1 MMSHTSRRPA
11 VTLRRAL
18 GFGLMLSGL
27 FGAPRGYA
35 QQPVSPVPASEKP
48 GALTFSAELVA
59 ALIAEAKASGDPG
72 RGAEVFLDAKF
83 ACISC
88 HKVGRQG
95 GEVGPELTTAGLCI
109 KPEQLVESIL
119 WPKRQVKEG
128 FAAVVVARNDGKII
142 QGYRISETP
151 AELTLREAATSER
164 ITIAKDAIDEV
175 REAGTLMPEGLA
187 EAMTPAQRRD
197 LIRFVL
203 GLGRPQDPSAELLGR
218 HAHAPVSFPYDR
230 NPLRPEHSPLWQH
243 RVNRDRL
250 YDFYAKEAEYFVK
263 QPVLPSLLPGF
274 PGLDGGG
281 FGHWGNQD
289 ETTWADDRW
298 NQTDLGTL
306 LAGVFRGAGVTV
318 PKGVCV
324 RLGDRGEMAAC
335 FNPETLCYEAL
346 WQGGFVKFS
355 PVRHGFVD
363 GLKLDGTPL
372 PRPAGAKPKE
382 PFVYHG
388 FYRHGKRV
396 VFSYRIGD
404 VELLDAPWVEDG
416 KFTRTVAPAK
426 EHPFASLTRGGPAQW
441 PQILTTVGT
450 LGKGRPYAVD
460 TIEPPFEN
468 PWKVLLFFGDHDF
481 LPDGTAFLATM
492 EGDVWCVE
500 GLDESLKAVRWRRFA
515 AGLHHALGLV
525 VHEGHIYVIGRD
537 QITELRDLNGDG
549 EADFYECTSN
559 AYITSPAGHDFICGL
574 QRDAQGRFYTVS
586 GNQGLLRIAA
596 DGKSAEVLATGFR
609 NSDGVALTPEG
620 AQTVPCSEG
629 EWTPASMIC
638 EVRPGGHYGYGGPK
652 NGQPPDLPLVYLPR
666 GLDNSS
672 GSQAVVTSD
681 RWGPLKD
688 RMVHLSFGTGTAFL
702 LLREQVDGQPQGAV
716 VPLPGEFLS
725 GVHRGRFNPK
735 DGQLYVSGMAGWGTY
750 TVADGCFQRL
760 RYTGDPVQL
769 PAEFHARQNGV
780 LVTFTSPIDRSIAE
794 RVRNQFAQVWNYRYG
809 AAYGSLEFSTR
820 HPGVAGHDALTIASA
835 HVLDDGRTLFLELPD
850 LQPVNQLHLHLRV
863 DSGPP
868 HDLFATVH
876 KLGAPFTGFTGYR
889 PVAKTIATHPML
901 ADLALASS
909 TIPNPSRR
917 RIGNARPV
925 TIEAGTNLTF
935 KTTSF
940 QVKAGEP
947 IALTFVNPDVVPH
960 NWALIKAGTLP
971 RVGDLVNKMV
981 AEPDALA
988 RHYIP
993 KTDDVLAYTDLVY
1006 PQDRYTIY
1014 FRAPSA
1020 PGRYP
1025 FLCTFPGHWMVMNG
1039 VMIVQ

>member
-1 MMSHTSRRPA
+1 MPSHASPCRFAELSIALVLTGLIVPRTSLAAEPA
-11 VTLRRAL
+11 VPKPAPATLA
-18 GFGLMLSGL
+18 
-27 FGAPRGYA
+27 Y
-35 QQPVSPVPASEKP
+35 SPEAI
-48 GALTFSAELVA
+48 A
-59 ALIAEAKASGDPG
+59 ALIAEANASGDAG

-83 ACISC
+83 ACVSC
-88 HKVGRQG
+88 HRVGRQG
-95 GEVGPELTTAGLCI
+95 GAVGPELTTAGLCI
-109 KPEQLVESIL
+109 KPELIVESIL
-119 WPKRQVKEG
+119 WPKRTVKDG
-128 FAAVVVARNDGKII
+128 FAAVVVARNDGKIV

-151 AELTLREAATSER
+151 AELTLREATSGE
-164 ITIAKDAIDEV
+164 TLKIAKETIEET

-197 LIRFVL
+197 LVRFVM
-203 GLGRPQDPSAELLGR
+203 GLGRPHDASAELLLR
-218 HAHAPVSFPYDR
+218 HAHAPASFPYDR
-230 NPLRPEHSPLWQH
+230 APLRPEDSPHWQH
-243 RVNRDRL
+243 RVNRDRI

-263 QPVLPSLLPGF
+263 QPAVPALLPAF

-289 ETTWADDRW
+289 ETVWTDGRW

-306 LAGVFRGAGVTV
+306 LAGIFRGAGVTV

-324 RLGDRGEMAAC
+324 RLGDHGELAAC
-335 FNPETLCYEAL
+335 FNPETLCYEAV
-346 WQGGFVKFS
+346 WKGGFVKFS
-355 PVRHGFVD
+355 DVRHGFMH
-363 GLKLDGTPL
+363 GLQLDGTPL
-372 PRPAGAKPKE
+372 PRPAGDKPKE

-388 FYRHGKRV
+388 YYRHGPRV
-396 VFSYRIGD
+396 VFAYRIGD

-426 EHPFASLTRGGPAQW
+426 EHPLAAWTRGGPPQW
-441 PQILTTVGT
+441 PQVLTTKGT

-468 PWKVLLFFGDHDF
+468 PWKALLFFGDHDF
-481 LPDGTAFLATM
+481 LPDGTAFVATM
-492 EGDVWCVE
+492 QGDVWRVE
-500 GLDESLKAVRWRRFA
+500 GLDDSLNAVRWRRFA

-525 VHEGHIYVIGRD
+525 VHDGRIYVIGRD
-537 QITELRDLNGDG
+537 QITQLHDLNGDG

-559 AYITSPAGHDFICGL
+559 AYVTSPAGHDFICGL
-574 QRDAQGRFYTVS
+574 QRDAEGRFYTVS

-596 DGKSAEVLATGFR
+596 DGKSVEVLATGFR
-609 NSDGVALTPEG
+609 NGDGVALTPEG
-620 AQTVPCSEG
+620 TPTVPSSEG
-629 EWTPASMIC
+629 EWTPASMVC

-652 NGQPPDLPLVYLPR
+652 NGQTPDVPLVYLPR

-672 GSQAVVTSD
+672 GSQVSVNSD
-681 RWGPLKD
+681 RWGPLKG

-702 LLREQVDGQPQGAV
+702 LLREQVDGQPQGAA

-725 GVHRGRFNPK
+725 GAHRGRFNPK
-735 DGQLYVSGMAGWGTY
+735 DGQLYISGMSGWGTY
-750 TVADGCFQRL
+750 TVADGSFQRV
-760 RYTGDPVQL
+760 RYTGDRVQL
-769 PAEFHARQNGV
+769 PVEFHARQNGV
-780 LVTFTSPIDRSIAE
+780 LVTFSSPIDRSVAE
-794 RVRNQFAQVWNYRYG
+794 QAKNQFAQVWNYRYG
-809 AAYGSLEFSTR
+809 AAYGSLELSTR
-820 HPGVAGHDALTIASA
+820 HPGVAGHDALAIASA

-863 DSGPP
+863 DGGAP

-876 KLGAPFTGFTGYR
+876 KLAAPFTGFPGYR
-889 PVAKTIATHPML
+889 PVQKTIAVHPML
-901 ADLALASS
+901 ADLALASN
-909 TIPNPSRR
+909 TVPNVWRRHIPD
-917 RIGNARPV
+917 ARPV

-947 IALTFVNPDVVPH
+947 IALTLVNPDVVPH
-960 NWALIKAGTLP
+960 NWALIKTGTLP

-1039 VMIVQ
+1039 IMIVQ